1 MRDYARAGL
10 VVVAVVVLSCGADP
24 SARDPGDGSTL
35 PTTFTAGGTSDA
47 DSTSATTVG
56 DATAEGGCTANDECE
71 PGTVCDDGE
80 CVPGCADDQP
90 CADDDLTCCAG
101 ECIDASTDVAHCGGC
116 DMECSPAANAT
127 VACVESACEP
137 SGCEDGWSDCD
148 GMAADGCE
156 TEGTCEC
163 TPGAMQE
170 CYTGDPLTMG
180 VGPCTVGSQTCNEF
194 GSAFGPCEDEVIPAS
209 EVCGNAAD
217 DDCNGLVDDDPDAD
231 GDGWTACGG
240 DCCDTPGRN
249 CSDPDLVNPGAFEVP
264 DNDVDDD
271 CDGAEDNPLPPCDAG
286 LASNSA
292 DPLQYAQ
299 AMDLCQFTDE
309 DPADPSDRVWG
320 VIEGGLVRANGNG
333 VPATQSRSLR
343 DGFGENITNRFGDRL
358 AVLSTGRAAD
368 DFDDVNPG
376 FLPFQ
381 LGEDM
386 GTSSGF
392 PADWLAANGNSL
404 PNAPGCVEPEDGN
417 AQDPVMLRLRVRV
430 PTNANSFSVDMYF
443 FSAEYPEYV
452 CTAFN
457 DFFVTLVDSSEP
469 TNPADGN
476 IAIYDDGANT
486 WPVGVNILAAA
497 NGLFTSCSDGTI
509 SDCGSPEAYNGC
521 TDNAELLGTG
531 FDLPG
536 EEFYACDYGG
546 ETGGGTGW
554 LAMSGNVT
562 PGETLEIRFAIWDTS
577 DGLFDSLVLL
587 DNWQW
592 SVQASEPGVE
602 PG

>member
-1 MRDYARAGL
+1 VGFAVL
-10 VVVAVVVLSCGADP
+10 TVACGADP
-24 SARDPGDGSTL
+24 SARDPGDGTLPSTL
-35 PTTFTAGGTSDA
+35 TTTSAPDGDTTA
-47 DSTSATTVG
+47 SATTDDTAG
-56 DATAEGGCTANDECE
+56 DGGCSGNDDCE
-71 PGTVCDDGE
+71 PGTVCDDGA
-80 CVPGCADDQP
+80 CVPGCAEDQP
-90 CADDDLTCCAG
+90 CADDDEMCCSGA
-101 ECIDASTDVAHCGGC
+101 CIDPQTDSEHCGGC
-116 DMECSPAANAT
+116 DMPCSPPANAT
-127 VACVESACEP
+127 IACVDAACTP
-137 SGCEDGWSDCD
+137 NGCEDGWSDCD

-156 TEGTCEC
+156 TEGECQC
-163 TPGAMQE
+163 TPGAVQE

-180 VGPCTVGSQTCNEF
+180 VGPCAVGTQTCNEF
-194 GSAFGPCEDEVIPAS
+194 GSAFGPCEDEVTPVAEI
-209 EVCGNAAD
+209 CGNAAD

-240 DCCDTPGRN
+240 DCCDTPGRT
-249 CSDPDLVNPGAFEVP
+249 CSDPQLVNPGAFEVP

-271 CDGAEDNPLPPCDAG
+271 CDGMEDNPLPPCDAG

-292 DPLQYAQ
+292 DPLHYAQ

-309 DPADPSDRVWG
+309 DPPDPAERVWG
-320 VIEGGLVRANGNG
+320 VIEGGLVRADGAG
-333 VPATQSRSLR
+333 APATQSRSLR
-343 DGFGENITNRFGDRL
+343 DGFGANIDNRFGDRL

-376 FLPFQ
+376 HLPFQ

-386 GTSSGF
+386 GTSSAF
-392 PADWLAANGNSL
+392 PADWYAANGNSL
-404 PNAPGCVEPEDGN
+404 PNAPGCAEPADGN
-417 AQDPVMLRLRVRV
+417 ARDPVMLRLRVRV

-457 DFFVTLVDSSEP
+457 DFFVTLVDSTEP
-469 TNPADGN
+469 TNPDDGN

-497 NGLFTSCSDGTI
+497 NGLFTSCTDGTI

-521 TDNAELLGTG
+521 TNNQELLGTG
-531 FDLPG
+531 FDVPG
-536 EEFYACDYGG
+536 EVTYSCDYGG

-562 PGETLEIRFAIWDTS
+562 PGETIEIRFAVWDTS
-577 DGLFDSLVLL
+577 DGWFDSLVLL

-592 SVQASEPGVE
+592 SIEASEPGVE